1 MEGMVAE
8 LGSFMLANETCMP
21 AKIENHASYIEH
33 WLKVL
38 KTDKMAIF
46 IASAKASQVCDFIM
60 GRPAY
65 EAKADAAKDA
75 VSEAKA
81 KAAAEA
87 SKPEE
92 KKPELSAE
100 IAKPA
105 SEALVAVSAKMKK
118 LRERKQAQ
126 EERPTVP
133 RGMRM

>member
-8 LGSFMLANETCMP
+8 LGSFMLANETGMP

-38 KTDKMAIF
+38 KTDKKAIF
-46 IASAKASQVCDFIM
+46 IASAKASQACDFIM

-65 EAKADAAKDA
+65 GAKADA

-92 KKPELSAE
+92 KKPELPAE